1 MVFRWNV
8 WNVEHVGQH
17 GVLPWEA
24 EEVVACAR
32 RPYPTR
38 RTDDKWLVLGRT
50 WGGRYLQVIY
60 LLDDDGRAF
69 VIHAR
74 PLTERE
80 RRKLKRQEQP

>member
-1 MVFRWNV
+1 MEFRWSV

-24 EEVVACAR
+24 EEVVSRAR

-38 RTDDKWLVLGRT
+38 RADDKWLVQGRT
-50 WGGRYLQVIY
+50 VDGRYFQVVY
-60 LLDDDGRAF
+60 VLDDDGRAF

-74 PLTERE
+74 PLTARE
-80 RRKLKRQEQP
+80 RRRLTRRERT